1 MSNAP
6 AVLATIARPIV
17 SRSLEKI
24 KIKKAGKNEV
34 TRALQLHIYHNE
46 GSHRFPHDDRL
57 CDIWLEL
64 NTNAS
69 VGVN

>member
-46 GSHRFPHDDRL
+46 HGKDR
-57 CDIWLEL
+57 I
-64 NTNAS
+64 AS
-69 VGVN
+69 LMTTAYATSGWN